1 MRVSDAE
8 RQDVAASLRQ
18 ALTEGR
24 LDLDEYDERV
34 QRAYQAKTYRELGA
48 ITADLPDATPPVPA
62 RVPTATRR
70 DPALRGGPNGVAIL
84 SLLGIF
90 VGIAVVLSVVSGGVI
105 LPLWPLF
112 IFGFWRL
119 SHRHG

>member
-8 RQDVAASLRQ
+8 RQDVAESLRQ

-48 ITADLPDATPPVPA
+48 ITADLPDAKPPTPAVPA
-62 RVPTATRR
+62 RAAGRR
-70 DPALRGGPNGVAIL
+70 DLARPHPNTVAIL
-84 SLLGIF
+84 AAVGVF
-90 VGIAVVLSVVSGGVI
+90 VGIAVVLSVLSGGAIV
-105 LPLWPLF
+105 PLWPLF
-112 IFGFWRL
+112 IFGFWRF
-119 SHRHG
+119 SHRRV

>member
-8 RQDVAASLRQ
+8 RQDVAESLRQ

-48 ITADLPDATPPVPA
+48 ITADLPDAKPPTPAPPVPA
-62 RVPTATRR
+62 ATRR
-70 DPALRGGPNGVAIL
+70 DLAHPHPNRVAIL
-84 SLLGIF
+84 TVLGVFI
-90 VGIAVVLSVVSGGVI
+90 GIAVVLSVVSGGVI
-105 LPLWPLF
+105 VPLWPLF
-112 IFGFWRL
+112 IVGFWRL
-119 SHRHG
+119 SHRRV

>member
-8 RQDVAASLRQ
+8 RQSVAESLRQ

-48 ITADLPDATPPVPA
+48 ITVDLPDAKPPVPA
-62 RVPTATRR
+62 RVPPAPRR
-70 DPALRGGPNGVAIL
+70 DPALRGGPNGVALL

-105 LPLWPLF
+105 LPFWPLF